1 MNKLLILLSAGLIL
15 FGTACKREITGIK
28 TADTNKYVEELD
40 FKYFD
45 ASSKIRY
52 QEGAKQVTGNVK
64 IRICKD
70 SVIWFSVSPPLGF
83 EVTRALIT
91 PDTIWILNR
100 MDKEFYVFNYREIS
114 RYFNFNVD
122 YQLIQNIVLGNLPQP
137 LDADSRVAREKDYF
151 MIKQKR
157 GDLNIQSFVN
167 MKNKKLETVVMK
179 ETPSNNTLMLNY
191 EDFQQMS
198 PFLFAHECMVNL
210 KYSSSEGPVVTSLK
224 LQHNRTEITD
234 KVLKFPFTIPKKYEV
249 FD

>member
-1 MNKLLILLSAGLIL
+1 MNKTLLLLSAGIIL
-15 FGTACKREITGIK
+15 FGSSCKREITGVK
-28 TADTNKYVEELD
+28 TTDSNKYVEELD

-45 ASSKIRY
+45 ANSKIRY
-52 QEGAKQVTGNVK
+52 QEGAKQVAGNAK

-70 SVIWFSVSPPLGF
+70 SVIWFSISPPLGF

-114 RYFNFNVD
+114 RYFNFDVD
-122 YQLIQNIVLGNLPQP
+122 YHLIQSIVLGNLPQP

-179 ETPSNNTLMLNY
+179 EAPSNNTLMLNY
-191 EDFQQMS
+191 EDFQPANQ
-198 PFLFAHECMVNL
+198 FLFPHQCQVNL
-210 KYSSSEGPVVTSLK
+210 KYTSNQGPIVTSLK

-234 KVLKFPFTIPKKYEV
+234 RPLKFPFTIPKKYEV